1 VSFLEEAVMRRGVAI
16 LVLVALAALGC
27 TEADQNRIIV
37 RVSTINEGGPLYS
50 DVIAVDADS
59 NQFIPTDLTP
69 VEFTCR
75 PYSAAIVDPGN
86 FSLDFQLQHYTVRW
100 RATQGTP
107 PGLDLDSYAH
117 TEATTFVVPF
127 NRSEIMGASI
137 VALGMK
143 TSPEFAALQVGG
155 QIPLIAD
162 IEFVGAP
169 AVDPDDEIRVHASL
183 SVIFANFADE
193 EER

>member
-1 VSFLEEAVMRRGVAI
+1 MRRGVAI

-37 RVSTINEGGPLYS
+37 RVSTINEGGPLYA
-50 DVIAVDADS
+50 DVIAVDSDS
-59 NQFIPTDLTP
+59 MAYIPTDLTA
-69 VEFTCR
+69 VEFTSR

-107 PGLDLDSYAH
+107 PGLNLDAYTH

-127 NRSEIMGASI
+127 NASAIMGASV
-137 VALGMK
+137 VAVGMK
-143 TSPEFAALQVGG
+143 TSPPFAALQLGG
-155 QIPLIAD
+155 EIPLIAD
-162 IEFVGAP
+162 IEFVGSP
-169 AVDPDDEIRVHASL
+169 AVDPDDEIRIHASL
-183 SVIFANFADE
+183 SVIFANFGDDE
-193 EER
+193 TR